1 MKSLP
6 ACLALAAIS
15 LAAAGCA
22 TSEPMVYQGLASA
35 AQLRPDPSDSSG
47 RAPFSYKVVVNW
59 NHYDKIIVEPVSIYR
74 GKDSQFANMP
84 EEDKQNLAR
93 YMHDKFSSVLAQR
106 YSMTAI
112 PGPSTLRL
120 RLTLA
125 GAEATNT
132 VLGPASHLDIA
143 GGVYNTVQ
151 AARGKQ
157 GSMTGSATYAVEIFD
172 STSNRLLLAYV
183 SKQYPGALNLG
194 ASFGNLKASYVAI
207 DKGAADLLTRTR

>member
-47 RAPFSYKVVVNW
+47 QAPFSYKVVVNW
-59 NHYDKIIVEPVSIYR
+59 SQYDKIIVEPVSIYR
-74 GKDSQFANMP
+74 GKDSQFANMS
-84 EEDKQNLAR
+84 EEDKQKLAR
-93 YMHDKFSSVLAQR
+93 YMHDKFSSALAQR
-106 YSMTAI
+106 YSMAAS
-112 PGPSTLRL
+112 PGPTTLRL

-125 GAEATNT
+125 GAETTNP
-132 VLGPASHLDIA
+132 VLGPVSHVDIA

-157 GSMTGSATYAVEIFD
+157 GSMTGSASYAVEIYD

-183 SKQYPGALNLG
+183 AKQYPGALNLG
-194 ASFGNLKASYVAI
+194 ASFGSLKASYVAI
-207 DKGAADLLTRTR
+207 DKGAADLLTRTK

>member
-47 RAPFSYKVVVNW
+47 QAPFSYKVVVNW
-59 NHYDKIIVEPVSIYR
+59 SQYDKIIVEPVSIYR
-74 GKDSQFANMP
+74 GKDSQFANMS
-84 EEDKQNLAR
+84 EEDKQKLAR
-93 YMHDKFSSVLAQR
+93 YMHDKFSSALAQR
-106 YSMTAI
+106 YSMAAS
-112 PGPSTLRL
+112 PGPTTLRL

-125 GAEATNT
+125 GAETTNP
-132 VLGPASHLDIA
+132 VLGPVSHVDIA

-157 GSMTGSATYAVEIFD
+157 GSMTGSASYAVEIYD

-183 SKQYPGALNLG
+183 AKQYPGALNLG
-194 ASFGNLKASYVAI
+194 ASFGSLKASYVAI

>member
-47 RAPFSYKVVVNW
+47 RAPFSYKVSVNW
-59 NHYDKIIVEPVSIYR
+59 SQYNKIIVEPASIYR
-74 GKDSQFANMP
+74 GKDSQFADMS
-84 EEDKQNLAR
+84 EEDKQTLAR
-93 YMHDKFSSVLAQR
+93 YMHDKFSSVLTQR
-106 YSMTAI
+106 YSMAAT
-112 PGPSTLRL
+112 PGPTTLRL

-125 GAEATNT
+125 GAETTNP
-132 VLGPASHLDIA
+132 VLGPVSHVDIA

-157 GSMTGSATYAVEIFD
+157 GSMTGSATYAVEIYD

-183 SKQYPGALNLG
+183 AKQYPGALNLG
-194 ASFGNLKASYVAI
+194 ASFGSLKASYVAI